1 VARITQ
7 TLRIYRVFPSSA
19 RRRQKRSSQLNKP
32 RRGGSLPWPALMWQR
47 WTPRPGASPAMPA
60 GDRDLDRAAEG
71 CFLQLFSSILL
82 VYPNI
87 LLERDGMLLPPV
99 TVSFLQRRVR
109 EQRRCF
115 LQSQLSHSDAGLT
128 IDKETKRVRLTTVMV
143 GMDLGLQRPDVTVG

>member
-1 VARITQ
+1 
-7 TLRIYRVFPSSA
+7 
-19 RRRQKRSSQLNKP
+19 
-32 RRGGSLPWPALMWQR
+32 
-47 WTPRPGASPAMPA
+47 
-60 GDRDLDRAAEG
+60 
-71 CFLQLFSSILL
+71 